1 MKNSKFNSLFKE
13 AYNRFTQGAGF
24 LAGDVVKLK
33 SGYENMD
40 SFKRLGENVKAR
52 IKDMVTSGNNIRISR
67 LHNYTAPSR
76 YSAEGAGNLP
86 ADLADCFEESA
97 PGYWHNL
104 ITIPVDCLESVDT
117 NGNLPPVPDDQKD
130 MKDRVTG
137 PEDMG
142 EHKMN
147 KGRDIDPQTKLMKK
161 QTKAEKGDYELA
173 TKNTKLAH
181 SNKYDDSKP
190 SKVKHLE
197 KTKELKESVLKESE
211 NALDSLYISILNED
225 VGTMGQVNPTASDS
239 GDQLAGNPPIQ
250 SEEEAAAN
258 DDEAKIDAF
267 VNSLPANYNKPFFKD
282 CLTGM
287 KPGLS
292 WEEFQDKL
300 WHNLY
305 AHNLKQYNN
314 DARRA
319 KTATDNKMWYM
330 DDGEFPMEVGYNY
343 KDVFGHFPGS
353 NKDMEEGNEFTG
365 DLAHTQKGDKF
376 KISGNTVTNT
386 IGKIAEKVCPICG
399 MDLKGCKCAE
409 KVSMA
414 ETTKPKV
421 HMTGGDPKD
430 PASAIKASKFSHHG
444 G

>member
-1 MKNSKFNSLFKE
+1 MKNSKFNSLYQE
-13 AYNRFTQGAGF
+13 TYGRFTQGNGF
-24 LAGDVVKLK
+24 LVGDVVKLK
-33 SGYENMD
+33 SGYENAEGY
-40 SFKRLGENVKAR
+40 KELGENIKQRLADIVKT
-52 IKDMVTSGNNIRISR
+52 KNNLRVGR
-67 LHNYTAPSR
+67 LHSYDASTR
-76 YSAEGAGNLP
+76 YSAEGASAGP
-86 ADLADCFEESA
+86 ARLADCYEETA
-97 PGYWHNL
+97 PGMWRNL
-104 ITIPVDCLESVDT
+104 VTVPVACLEEVDM
-117 NGNLPPVPDDQKD
+117 GMNLPPVPDNQKD
-130 MKDRVTG
+130 TRDRVTM
-137 PEDMG
+137 PE
-142 EHKMN
+142 EVN
-147 KGRDIDPQTKLMKK
+147 KAKEFKSKATNQETSTMKK
-161 QTKAEKGDYELA
+161 QTHVEKGDYELA

-181 SNKYDDSKP
+181 SNKHNDALP
-190 SKVKHLE
+190 PKVKGMQKAKNLS
-197 KTKELKESVLKESE
+197 ESYASME
-211 NALDSLYISILNED
+211 DLYINILTED
-225 VGTMGQVNPTASDS
+225 VGAEGQSANGSLDG
-239 GDQLAGNPPIQ
+239 GDQLAGNPQIQ

-258 DDEAKIDAF
+258 NDEAKIDAF

-292 WEEFQDKL
+292 REEFQDKL

-353 NKDMEEGNEFTG
+353 NKDMEEGNTFTG
-365 DLAHTQKGDKF
+365 KLKKAEQEHDKTMKTPDGKKIPVTGHELA
-376 KISGNTVTNT
+376 
-386 IGKIAEKVCPICG
+386 EEVCPICG
-399 MDLKGCKCAE
+399 KDVCKCAE